1 MAGDRLKE
9 VFSRGGTPN
18 ETIGEAE
25 AQIFQR
31 RLRQDVLD
39 DILIWMVTENNLAF
53 RLVKSSS
60 FLAWCQLLKTLN
72 PLSGRCVTTAHSEVS
87 KKLSIS
93 RQSQKD
99 IVRKK
104 TQSALSSVHLSLDI
118 WTSPNRYSF
127 LGICAHFVEGS
138 NQEQLSKV
146 LLDMATLDR
155 VLFTMDVLL
164 KHFSKNPLQV
174 HKGSFL
180 KANSY

>member
-1 MAGDRLKE
+1 MAADRLKE

-18 ETIGEAE
+18 ETIGEAK

-31 RLRQDVLD
+31 GLRQDVLN

-60 FLAWCQLLKTLN
+60 FHAWCQLLN

-93 RQSQKD
+93 WQSQKD

-180 KANSY
+180 KANFY